1 MTTTRLTQRTSANVS
16 ALKTKLAKI
25 AELTREADELK
36 WAVLDTREVGTQ
48 TVIAGLYGV
57 KRQAVGQ
64 WIAARAEGRDIP
76 QEDTRK
82 SA

>member
-1 MTTTRLTQRTSANVS
+1 MTTTRLTPQTSANVE
-16 ALKTKLAKI
+16 ALKTKLGRI
-25 AELTREADELK
+25 AELTREAEALK

-64 WIAARAEGRDIP
+64 WITARAEARGISE
-76 QEDTRK
+76 EDTRK
-82 SA
+82 TA

>member
-64 WIAARAEGRDIP
+64 WIAARAEGRGIP

>member
-1 MTTTRLTQRTSANVS
+1 MTTTRLTQKTSANVQ
-16 ALKTKLAKI
+16 ALKDKLARI
-25 AELTREADELK
+25 AELTTEAEALK
-36 WAVLDTREVGTQ
+36 WSVLDTREVGAQ
-48 TVIAGLYGV
+48 TAIAEVYGV

-64 WIAARAEGRDIP
+64 WIAARAAARSAS